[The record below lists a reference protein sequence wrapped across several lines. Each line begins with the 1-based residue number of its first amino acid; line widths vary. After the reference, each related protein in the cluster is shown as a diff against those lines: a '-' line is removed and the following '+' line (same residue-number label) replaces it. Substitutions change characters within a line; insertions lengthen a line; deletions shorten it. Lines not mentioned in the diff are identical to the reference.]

1 MSFLIYIS
9 LSLLK
14 KTTFNFSVCLETSKF
29 HLFWCLWASACV
41 CFPLEDVNV
50 DRHFE
55 LNEKI

>member
-1 MSFLIYIS
+1 M
-9 LSLLK
+9 
-14 KTTFNFSVCLETSKF
+14 TFNFRVCLEASKF
-29 HLFWCLWASACV
+29 HSFWCLWASACV